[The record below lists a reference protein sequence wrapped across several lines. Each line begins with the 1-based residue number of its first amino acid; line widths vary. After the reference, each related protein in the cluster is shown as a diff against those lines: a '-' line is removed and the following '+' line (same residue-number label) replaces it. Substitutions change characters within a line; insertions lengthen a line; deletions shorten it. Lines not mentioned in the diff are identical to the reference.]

1 MRRCDVCF
9 GSKAASQ
16 AYSSSAAAF
25 GVKRTLKRGESG
37 SFERLLSAKSGHSPD
52 QIYGFDNEVG
62 ASNKSII
69 ELDSISFGHPAND
82 ILSVLFQKVMGGCT
96 PLILRPHRPLVH
108 QTRIRPEYWQDF
120 GGGQCAKFDS

>member
-1 MRRCDVCF
+1 M
-9 GSKAASQ
+9 
-16 AYSSSAAAF
+16 AAF
-25 GVKRTLKRGESG
+25 AVYRTLATPTIGG
-37 SFERLLSAKSGHSPD
+37 FEWLLSANSSRSPD

-62 ASNKSII
+62 ASGKSII
-69 ELDSISFGHPAND
+69 ELDSISFGHSAND